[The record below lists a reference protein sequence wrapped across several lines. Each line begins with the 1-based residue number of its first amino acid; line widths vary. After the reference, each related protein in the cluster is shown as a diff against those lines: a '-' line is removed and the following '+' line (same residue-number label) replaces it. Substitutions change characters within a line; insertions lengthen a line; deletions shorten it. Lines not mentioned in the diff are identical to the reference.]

1 MSIKLI
7 ISDFDGPLASLKEAH
22 FLSLNEALK
31 SVDEEYVISLEE
43 HISKYDGM
51 STLAKLKAI
60 VKSKGFPE
68 DRINEVF
75 ELKQK
80 LTIDAIK
87 NTLAYDHQLVDTFS
101 RLKSDGYVLYV
112 ASNAIRDTVIVGLD
126 KIGILNLFDKI
137 FTNEDVKFQKPHPQI
152 YLRCMYE
159 AGVSPS
165 ETIIIEDSKNGKEA
179 AALSGANVFDVD
191 DVYDTKYDTI
201 ISKIN
206 KVSGKSIRYP
216 IKNKLNVLIPCA
228 GMGSRFASA
237 GYKVPKPL
245 IDVLGKPMIKW
256 VVDSLNVD
264 ANFIFVV
271 QKQHCDDFNF
281 KSILKLIDP
290 DCTIIEVDG
299 ITEGAACTTL
309 LAKDIIDNDNHLLMF
324 NSDQFLDWD
333 GAADFLYRMVS
344 LSADGGILTFN
355 KENDTKWSYVKLN
368 ENGFVCDVKEK
379 QPISNLATV
388 GLYYYNKG
396 SDYVKYAEQM
406 INDNNK
412 SNGEYYVAPVY
423 NYAISDGK
431 KIINYN
437 ISNDCFWGLGV
448 PEDLEYFIN
457 NFKK

>member
-1 MSIKLI
+1 
-7 ISDFDGPLASLKEAH
+7 
-22 FLSLNEALK
+22 
-31 SVDEEYVISLEE
+31 
-43 HISKYDGM
+43 
-51 STLAKLKAI
+51 
-60 VKSKGFPE
+60 
-68 DRINEVF
+68 
-75 ELKQK
+75 
-80 LTIDAIK
+80 
-87 NTLAYDHQLVDTFS
+87 
-101 RLKSDGYVLYV
+101 
-112 ASNAIRDTVIVGLD
+112 
-126 KIGILNLFDKI
+126 
-137 FTNEDVKFQKPHPQI
+137 
-152 YLRCMYE
+152 
-159 AGVSPS
+159 
-165 ETIIIEDSKNGKEA
+165 
-179 AALSGANVFDVD
+179 
-191 DVYDTKYDTI
+191 
-201 ISKIN
+201 
-206 KVSGKSIRYP
+206 
-216 IKNKLNVLIPCA
+216 
-228 GMGSRFASA
+228 MGSRFASA